1 MLQRNRREQPQGR
14 ESCSDHSWRLG
25 CVNIAMESGWKRHW
39 VEKDCVH
46 CNRIDKKREEVSI
59 AMKHK
64 GADPGKRVLQ

>member
-1 MLQRNRREQPQGR
+1 
-14 ESCSDHSWRLG
+14 
-25 CVNIAMESGWKRHW
+25 MESGWKRHW